1 MIPKNIKMLQA
12 ESKQLKVQWIDKHTL
27 VVRSSSSNT
36 ANYIVTVEFGA
47 KGEVNA
53 RCTCPWALH
62 KGVACSHVMAA
73 LDHLASVKERKLS
86 FWTSR
91 EEARRQKQKTFL
103 LKGSKNE
110 GVWITSR
117 AG

>member
-1 MIPKNIKMLQA
+1 MIPKNIKALQA
-12 ESKQLKVQWIDKHTL
+12 ESKNLQVRWIDKHTL
-27 VVRSSSSNT
+27 VVRSNSTST
-36 ANYIVTVEFGA
+36 ANYIVTVEFGNH
-47 KGEVNA
+47 GEVDA

-73 LDHLASVKERKLS
+73 LDHLASAKARKLS